1 MSDEVVVSS
10 EDEAGEPG
18 STRAEARDLGDV
30 TQHTVDGL
38 GAVWLEETVGGDGDA
53 VDYYRFELS
62 ESRGIF
68 LQLDRHESAV
78 VSLEDASGA
87 VLSRMTQYVNFGY
100 GLVVR
105 VLAPGTYY
113 VRVEPVDGAA
123 SAYVLGYYG
132 LPVEDASLPQFLRWM
147 GAPSFREEAYG
158 FELSEAR
165 DGGSERVLLG
175 TVGAVD
181 PDGDRLHYSI
191 VGGNESGLF
200 EIDAESGELFY
211 VGSGEDHEGGDGPYT
226 LTVRAAAGTHTVDAV
241 VTVTVG
247 DEPEAPAF
255 EAASYAFVLAENA
268 DGRTERVPLGTVTAT
283 DPDSDA
289 VRYAIV
295 EGNESELFA
304 IDASSGELFYVG
316 SGEDHEG
323 GAGPYALT
331 VRAGD
336 GTHTVD
342 ATVTVTV
349 TDEAEAPAFGEA
361 SYAFVLAENVD
372 GSTERVSLGT
382 VTAEDPDGDAV
393 RYAIVGGNES
403 ERFAIDASSGE
414 LFYVGSGEDHEGGD
428 GPYALTVRATARDAH
443 GGRSRDRHGGRRTG
457 GAGVRG
463 VELRLRL
470 AGEHRRQYRP
480 GVARN
485 GDGDRPRR

>member
-1 MSDEVVVSS
+1 MSDEVVA
-10 EDEAGEPG
+10 EQRGHEALPTSRVRRGPR
-18 STRAEARDLGDV
+18 RATCRRRHAHCRTSHRVGRCP
-30 TQHTVDGL
+30 DGL

-53 VDYYRFELS
+53 ADYYRFELS

-200 EIDAESGELFY
+200 EIDAS
-211 VGSGEDHEGGDGPYT
+211 
-226 LTVRAAAGTHTVDAV
+226 RAASCSTSVPVRT
-241 VTVTVG
+241 TR
-247 DEPEAPAF
+247 
-255 EAASYAFVLAENA
+255 AAT
-268 DGRTERVPLGTVTAT
+268 GRTR
-283 DPDSDA
+283 
-289 VRYAIV
+289 
-295 EGNESELFA
+295 
-304 IDASSGELFYVG
+304 
-316 SGEDHEG
+316 
-323 GAGPYALT
+323 
-331 VRAGD
+331 
-336 GTHTVD
+336 
-342 ATVTVTV
+342 
-349 TDEAEAPAFGEA
+349 
-361 SYAFVLAENVD
+361 
-372 GSTERVSLGT
+372 
-382 VTAEDPDGDAV
+382 
-393 RYAIVGGNES
+393 
-403 ERFAIDASSGE
+403 
-414 LFYVGSGEDHEGGD
+414 
-428 GPYALTVRATARDAH
+428 
-443 GGRSRDRHGGRRTG
+443 
-457 GAGVRG
+457 
-463 VELRLRL
+463 
-470 AGEHRRQYRP
+470 
-480 GVARN
+480 
-485 GDGDRPRR
+485 